1 MEKQTGCVHIYC
13 GDGKGKT
20 TCGMGLCTRA
30 AGYGYRVLIYQFMK
44 DNSTSERKVLL
55 LSPNVTFVPGQ
66 DKIKFSFLM
75 TPEEKAE
82 QKRYY
87 EEQFQKVTEKAIQEE
102 YDVLFL
108 DELVYTIGSKLF
120 DEQLLLDF
128 LDHKPEKLEVIL
140 TGQGPSEALIERAD
154 YVSEL
159 KKIKHPFDKGLAAIT
174 RNLVHHGFWFIARK
188 NKKKDTVLHGIIFPA
203 KQYLFSCFFSV
214 TARFHLLPQD
224 PCQTDA

>member
-1 MEKQTGCVHIYC
+1 MWLSITLLVTYEIWIVKKKGISIWKNRQAVSTSTVGMEKERRLVVWDSARVRQ
-13 GDGKGKT
+13 
-20 TCGMGLCTRA
+20 GMDT
-30 AGYGYRVLIYQFMK
+30 VIYQFMK

-87 EEQFQKVTEKAIQEE
+87 EEQFQKVTEKAVQEE

-159 KKIKHPFDKGLAAIT
+159 KKIKHPFDKGLAA
-174 RNLVHHGFWFIARK
+174 R
-188 NKKKDTVLHGIIFPA
+188 DGIE
-203 KQYLFSCFFSV
+203 
-214 TARFHLLPQD
+214 R
-224 PCQTDA
+224 

>member
-1 MEKQTGCVHIYC
+1 MWLSITLLVTYEIWIVKKKGISIWKNRQAVSTSTVGMEKERRLVVWDSARVRQ
-13 GDGKGKT
+13 
-20 TCGMGLCTRA
+20 GMDT
-30 AGYGYRVLIYQFMK
+30 V
-44 DNSTSERKVLL
+44 
-55 LSPNVTFVPGQ
+55 
-66 DKIKFSFLM
+66 FSFLM

-87 EEQFQKVTEKAIQEE
+87 EEQFQKVTEKAVQEE

-159 KKIKHPFDKGLAAIT
+159 KKIKHPFDKGLAA
-174 RNLVHHGFWFIARK
+174 R
-188 NKKKDTVLHGIIFPA
+188 DGIE
-203 KQYLFSCFFSV
+203 
-214 TARFHLLPQD
+214 R
-224 PCQTDA
+224 

>member
-1 MEKQTGCVHIYC
+1 MWLSITLLVTYEIWIVKKKGISIWKNRQAVSTSTVGMEK
-13 GDGKGKT
+13 
-20 TCGMGLCTRA
+20 
-30 AGYGYRVLIYQFMK
+30 
-44 DNSTSERKVLL
+44 ERRL
-55 LSPNVTFVPGQ
+55 
-66 DKIKFSFLM
+66 LM

-87 EEQFQKVTEKAIQEE
+87 EEQFQKVTEKAVQEE

-159 KKIKHPFDKGLAAIT
+159 KKIKHPFDKGLAA
-174 RNLVHHGFWFIARK
+174 R
-188 NKKKDTVLHGIIFPA
+188 DGIE
-203 KQYLFSCFFSV
+203 
-214 TARFHLLPQD
+214 R
-224 PCQTDA
+224 

>member
-75 TPEEKAE
+75 TPAA
-82 QKRYY
+82 RIGGGSGIPRPGM
-87 EEQFQKVTEKAIQEE
+87 VSLAHRG
-102 YDVLFL
+102 VLFL

-159 KKIKHPFDKGLAAIT
+159 KKIKHPFDKGLP
-174 RNLVHHGFWFIARK
+174 AR
-188 NKKKDTVLHGIIFPA
+188 DGIE
-203 KQYLFSCFFSV
+203 
-214 TARFHLLPQD
+214 R
-224 PCQTDA
+224 

>member
-1 MEKQTGCVHIYC
+1 MWYGTLHAC
-13 GDGKGKT
+13 G
-20 TCGMGLCTRA
+20 
-30 AGYGYRVLIYQFMK
+30 RVWIPCFDLSVMK

-87 EEQFQKVTEKAIQEE
+87 EEQFQKVTEKAVQEE

-159 KKIKHPFDKGLAAIT
+159 KKIKHPFDKGLAA
-174 RNLVHHGFWFIARK
+174 R
-188 NKKKDTVLHGIIFPA
+188 DGIE
-203 KQYLFSCFFSV
+203 
-214 TARFHLLPQD
+214 R
-224 PCQTDA
+224 

>member
-1 MEKQTGCVHIYC
+1 MGGGIKSALLFPLFTIFTWDCELVSNYLLFTNEHRKKKRGFHH
-13 GDGKGKT
+13 GKT
-20 TCGMGLCTRA
+20 DRLCPHLLW

-87 EEQFQKVTEKAIQEE
+87 EEQFQKVTEKAVQEE

-159 KKIKHPFDKGLAAIT
+159 KKIKHPFDKGLAA
-174 RNLVHHGFWFIARK
+174 R
-188 NKKKDTVLHGIIFPA
+188 DGIE
-203 KQYLFSCFFSV
+203 
-214 TARFHLLPQD
+214 R
-224 PCQTDA
+224 

>member
-1 MEKQTGCVHIYC
+1 MGGGIKSALLFPLFTIFTWDCELVSNYLLFTNEHRKKKRGFHH
-13 GDGKGKT
+13 GKT
-20 TCGMGLCTRA
+20 DRLCPHLLWGWKRKDDLWYGTLHACGRVWIPCFDLSVYERLQHERA
-30 AGYGYRVLIYQFMK
+30 EGAL
-44 DNSTSERKVLL
+44 T
-55 LSPNVTFVPGQ
+55 VTFVPGQ

-87 EEQFQKVTEKAIQEE
+87 EEQFQKVTEKAVQEE

-159 KKIKHPFDKGLAAIT
+159 KKIKHPFD
-174 RNLVHHGFWFIARK
+174 
-188 NKKKDTVLHGIIFPA
+188 
-203 KQYLFSCFFSV
+203 
-214 TARFHLLPQD
+214 
-224 PCQTDA
+224 

>member
-87 EEQFQKVTEKAIQEE
+87 EEQFQKVTEKAVQEE
-102 YDVLFL
+102 YDVLL
-108 DELVYTIGSKLF
+108 S
-120 DEQLLLDF
+120 
-128 LDHKPEKLEVIL
+128 
-140 TGQGPSEALIERAD
+140 LIH
-154 YVSEL
+154 
-159 KKIKHPFDKGLAAIT
+159 I
-174 RNLVHHGFWFIARK
+174 
-188 NKKKDTVLHGIIFPA
+188 
-203 KQYLFSCFFSV
+203 
-214 TARFHLLPQD
+214 
-224 PCQTDA
+224 

>member
-55 LSPNVTFVPGQ
+55 LSPNVTFVP
-66 DKIKFSFLM
+66 
-75 TPEEKAE
+75 EEKAE

-87 EEQFQKVTEKAIQEE
+87 EEQFQKVTEKAVQEE

-120 DEQLLLDF
+120 DEQLLLNF

-159 KKIKHPFDKGLAAIT
+159 KKIKHPFDKGLAA
-174 RNLVHHGFWFIARK
+174 R
-188 NKKKDTVLHGIIFPA
+188 DGIE
-203 KQYLFSCFFSV
+203 
-214 TARFHLLPQD
+214 R
-224 PCQTDA
+224 

>member
-1 MEKQTGCVHIYC
+1 MGGGIKSALLFPLFTIFTWDCELVSNYLLFTNEHRKKKRGFHH
-13 GDGKGKT
+13 GKT
-20 TCGMGLCTRA
+20 DRLCPHLLWGWKRKDDLWYGTLHACG
-30 AGYGYRVLIYQFMK
+30 RVWIPCLIYQFMK

-87 EEQFQKVTEKAIQEE
+87 EEQFQKVTEKAVREE

-159 KKIKHPFDKGLAAIT
+159 KKIKHPFDKGLAA
-174 RNLVHHGFWFIARK
+174 R
-188 NKKKDTVLHGIIFPA
+188 DGIE
-203 KQYLFSCFFSV
+203 
-214 TARFHLLPQD
+214 R
-224 PCQTDA
+224 

>member
-44 DNSTSERKVLL
+44 DNSTSE
-55 LSPNVTFVPGQ
+55 Q

-87 EEQFQKVTEKAIQEE
+87 EEQFQKVTEKAVQEE

-159 KKIKHPFDKGLAAIT
+159 KKIKHPFDKGLAA
-174 RNLVHHGFWFIARK
+174 R
-188 NKKKDTVLHGIIFPA
+188 DGIE
-203 KQYLFSCFFSV
+203 
-214 TARFHLLPQD
+214 R
-224 PCQTDA
+224 

>member
-1 MEKQTGCVHIYC
+1 MKNRLLHIYC

-87 EEQFQKVTEKAIQEE
+87 EEQFQKVTEKAVQEE

-128 LDHKPEKLEVIL
+128 LDQQLYL
-140 TGQGPSEALIERAD
+140 QSGNR
-154 YVSEL
+154 
-159 KKIKHPFDKGLAAIT
+159 
-174 RNLVHHGFWFIARK
+174 
-188 NKKKDTVLHGIIFPA
+188 
-203 KQYLFSCFFSV
+203 QYLQQH
-214 TARFHLLPQD
+214 RYHLLLLLLLLLYLNL
-224 PCQTDA
+224 

>member
-87 EEQFQKVTEKAIQEE
+87 EEQFQKVTEKAVQEE

-140 TGQGPSEALIERAD
+140 TGQGPSEALIERAAAD
-154 YVSEL
+154 PEGIEIFHERSHFT
-159 KKIKHPFDKGLAAIT
+159 HPPP
-174 RNLVHHGFWFIARK
+174 ARLQPP
-188 NKKKDTVLHGIIFPA
+188 V
-203 KQYLFSCFFSV
+203 QYQ
-214 TARFHLLPQD
+214 ARCCP
-224 PCQTDA
+224 PES

>member
-1 MEKQTGCVHIYC
+1 MPRLTTSRKLFTKDVLRGVWLSITLLVTYEIWIVKKKGFQY
-13 GDGKGKT
+13 GKTDRLCPHLLWGWKRKT

-87 EEQFQKVTEKAIQEE
+87 EEQFQRVTEKAVQEE

-108 DELVYTIGSKLF
+108 DELVYTIGSKLLY
-120 DEQLLLDF
+120 EQLLLDF

-159 KKIKHPFDKGLAAIT
+159 KKIKHPFDKGLAA
-174 RNLVHHGFWFIARK
+174 R
-188 NKKKDTVLHGIIFPA
+188 DGIE
-203 KQYLFSCFFSV
+203 
-214 TARFHLLPQD
+214 R
-224 PCQTDA
+224 

>member
-20 TCGMGLCTRA
+20 TYGMGLCTRA

-87 EEQFQKVTEKAIQEE
+87 EEQFQKVTEKAVQEE
-102 YDVLFL
+102 YDVLF
-108 DELVYTIGSKLF
+108 
-120 DEQLLLDF
+120 LDF

-159 KKIKHPFDKGLAAIT
+159 KKIKHPFDKGLAA
-174 RNLVHHGFWFIARK
+174 R
-188 NKKKDTVLHGIIFPA
+188 DGIE
-203 KQYLFSCFFSV
+203 
-214 TARFHLLPQD
+214 R
-224 PCQTDA
+224 

>member
-1 MEKQTGCVHIYC
+1 MGGGIKSALLFPLFTIFTWDCELVSNYLLFTNEHRKKKRGFHH
-13 GDGKGKT
+13 GKT
-20 TCGMGLCTRA
+20 DRLCPHLLWGWKRKDDLWYGTLHACG
-30 AGYGYRVLIYQFMK
+30 RVWISCFDLSVMK

-87 EEQFQKVTEKAIQEE
+87 EEQFQKVTEKAVQEE

-159 KKIKHPFDKGLAAIT
+159 KKIKHPFDKGLAA
-174 RNLVHHGFWFIARK
+174 R
-188 NKKKDTVLHGIIFPA
+188 DGIE
-203 KQYLFSCFFSV
+203 
-214 TARFHLLPQD
+214 R
-224 PCQTDA
+224 

>member
-87 EEQFQKVTEKAIQEE
+87 EEQFQKVTEKAVQEE

-159 KKIKHPFDKGLAAIT
+159 KKSSIRLT
-174 RNLVHHGFWFIARK
+174 RVLRQEMESSGNAEKTRK
-188 NKKKDTVLHGIIFPA
+188 RYCFAGKMIPCRTVS
-203 KQYLFSCFFSV
+203 FS
-214 TARFHLLPQD
+214 
-224 PCQTDA
+224 

>member
-1 MEKQTGCVHIYC
+1 
-13 GDGKGKT
+13 
-20 TCGMGLCTRA
+20 MGLCTRA
-30 AGYGYRVLIYQFMK
+30 AGYGYRALIYQFMK

-87 EEQFQKVTEKAIQEE
+87 EEQFQKVTEKAVQEE

-159 KKIKHPFDKGLAAIT
+159 KKIKHPFDKGLAA
-174 RNLVHHGFWFIARK
+174 R
-188 NKKKDTVLHGIIFPA
+188 DGIE
-203 KQYLFSCFFSV
+203 
-214 TARFHLLPQD
+214 R
-224 PCQTDA
+224 

>member
-87 EEQFQKVTEKAIQEE
+87 EEQFQKVTEKAVQEE

-140 TGQGPSEALIERAD
+140 TGQGPSEALIER
-154 YVSEL
+154 S
-159 KKIKHPFDKGLAAIT
+159 
-174 RNLVHHGFWFIARK
+174 
-188 NKKKDTVLHGIIFPA
+188 
-203 KQYLFSCFFSV
+203 
-214 TARFHLLPQD
+214 
-224 PCQTDA
+224 

>member
-1 MEKQTGCVHIYC
+1 MVWDSARVRQ
-13 GDGKGKT
+13 
-20 TCGMGLCTRA
+20 GMDT
-30 AGYGYRVLIYQFMK
+30 VFLIYQFMK

-87 EEQFQKVTEKAIQEE
+87 EEQFQKVTEKAVQEE

-159 KKIKHPFDKGLAAIT
+159 KKIKHPFDKGLAA
-174 RNLVHHGFWFIARK
+174 R
-188 NKKKDTVLHGIIFPA
+188 DGIE
-203 KQYLFSCFFSV
+203 
-214 TARFHLLPQD
+214 R
-224 PCQTDA
+224 

>member
-20 TCGMGLCTRA
+20 TASVGLAVRA
-30 AGYGYRVLIYQFMK
+30 VGIYQFMK

-87 EEQFQKVTEKAIQEE
+87 EEQFQKVTEKAVQEE

-120 DEQLLLDF
+120 DEQLLLNF

-159 KKIKHPFDKGLAAIT
+159 KKIKHPFDKGLAA
-174 RNLVHHGFWFIARK
+174 R
-188 NKKKDTVLHGIIFPA
+188 DGIE
-203 KQYLFSCFFSV
+203 
-214 TARFHLLPQD
+214 R
-224 PCQTDA
+224 

>member
-1 MEKQTGCVHIYC
+1 MVWDSARVRQ
-13 GDGKGKT
+13 
-20 TCGMGLCTRA
+20 GMDT
-30 AGYGYRVLIYQFMK
+30 VK

-87 EEQFQKVTEKAIQEE
+87 EEQFQKVTEKAVQEE

-154 YVSEL
+154 YVSGL
-159 KKIKHPFDKGLAAIT
+159 KKIKHPFDKGLAA
-174 RNLVHHGFWFIARK
+174 R
-188 NKKKDTVLHGIIFPA
+188 DGIE
-203 KQYLFSCFFSV
+203 
-214 TARFHLLPQD
+214 R
-224 PCQTDA
+224 

>member
-13 GDGKGKT
+13 GDGQGKT

-159 KKIKHPFDKGLAAIT
+159 KKIKHPFDKGLAA
-174 RNLVHHGFWFIARK
+174 R
-188 NKKKDTVLHGIIFPA
+188 DGIE
-203 KQYLFSCFFSV
+203 
-214 TARFHLLPQD
+214 R
-224 PCQTDA
+224 